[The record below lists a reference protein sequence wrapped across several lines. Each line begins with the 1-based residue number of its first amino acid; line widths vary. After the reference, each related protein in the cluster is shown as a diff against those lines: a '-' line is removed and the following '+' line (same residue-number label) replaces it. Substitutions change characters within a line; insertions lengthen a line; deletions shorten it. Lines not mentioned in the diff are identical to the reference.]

1 MTELVT
7 LPEIE
12 AAARLLDGVIR
23 PTPTV
28 MSDSLS
34 NRLNRPVWLKHEQQQ
49 RTGSFKFRG
58 AYNMLS
64 DLPAGT
70 HVVAA
75 SAGNHAQGVALAA
88 RLLGM
93 KATIFMPVT
102 VSLPKLEA
110 TESYGAEIELVGS
123 LVDECL
129 TSAAVFAHQEGAVLV
144 PPFDD
149 RRIIAGAGTIGLEV
163 MDAVVDLECVLT
175 PIGGGGLCS
184 GVSAAVKLS
193 RPDVTTVGVMAEG
206 ASSMQRS
213 IDVGEPVTVVPR
225 TMADGIAIGAPAA
238 LTLNH
243 ILAFVDQTV
252 SVGDGAIATAVLLA
266 AERTKS
272 ILEPA
277 GAASLAAALEG
288 LAPGDGAVAVVLSG
302 GNMDPLL
309 LGRIL
314 EYGLTASGRFL
325 RLWISLGD
333 LPGALSDLTRTVA
346 DMGVNIVSVEH
357 HRRGTHLPVGQ
368 VEVELTLETRNESH
382 QREIIDHLSE
392 AGFEVGHED

>member
-34 NRLNRPVWLKHEQQQ
+34 NRLDRPVWLKHEQQQ

-75 SAGNHAQGVALAA
+75 SAGNDAQGVALAA

-129 TSAAVFAHQEGAVLV
+129 TSAAVFARQEGAVPGSPLRRPTHPGRPGDHRPRGDGGRRRPRV
-144 PPFDD
+144 HPDPD
-149 RRIIAGAGTIGLEV
+149 RWWWS
-163 MDAVVDLECVLT
+163 VL
-175 PIGGGGLCS
+175 GR
-184 GVSAAVKLS
+184 SAAVKLS
-193 RPDVTTVGVMAEG
+193 RPEVTTVGVMAEG
-206 ASSMQRS
+206 SSSMQRS
-213 IDVGEPVTVVPR
+213 IDVGEPVTVVPPD
-225 TMADGIAIGAPAA
+225 DG
-238 LTLNH
+238 
-243 ILAFVDQTV
+243 
-252 SVGDGAIATAVLLA
+252 
-266 AERTKS
+266 R
-272 ILEPA
+272 
-277 GAASLAAALEG
+277 
-288 LAPGDGAVAVVLSG
+288 
-302 GNMDPLL
+302 
-309 LGRIL
+309 R
-314 EYGLTASGRFL
+314 
-325 RLWISLGD
+325 
-333 LPGALSDLTRTVA
+333 
-346 DMGVNIVSVEH
+346 
-357 HRRGTHLPVGQ
+357 HRDRGTGRADPQPHPHLRGPDR
-368 VEVELTLETRNESH
+368 LR
-382 QREIIDHLSE
+382 R
-392 AGFEVGHED
+392 